1 MGRCGRRARRRGCL
15 KISIAGRTNGTS
27 LVVRPTPSIEAV
39 EITRLRARDYD
50 SLDQMLYEGS
60 DAYHSELRDQRCD
73 WIVSAVRDHI
83 ERSAIYRRLAYGAG
97 FDVAQLEATRNLAS
111 IPLISSGSFKR
122 NLFGDL
128 GRDVKRC
135 TSSGTMGT
143 QSVVPRDARTLER
156 FVGSISHGLREFL
169 GHNDSQRAYIL
180 GPPRE
185 EAGDL
190 WFAFSLSLTE
200 LFNDADYFVHADQ
213 FEPERLYE
221 ALQGAETDDSAEPV
235 IASPPSLLIALLD
248 WMEERGAP
256 NLELARRNGWSV
268 TAGGWKRAR
277 NGKIDQRP
285 FAERMHRLLGL
296 EPNHIRDVFNMVEL
310 NTIIFECAS
319 GSKHVPPW
327 LSVTARSARDLT
339 VLEPGNIGVLAY
351 LDPTP
356 LSYPGFI
363 LSDDLGTLSHDPCPC
378 GRLGATLQ
386 LERRLTVVEERGCG
400 LKMERY
406 ATGDT
411 E

>member
-1 MGRCGRRARRRGCL
+1 MTSSPSSTALTVTRIRA
-15 KISIAGRTNGTS
+15 A
-27 LVVRPTPSIEAV
+27 
-39 EITRLRARDYD
+39 DYD
-50 SLDQMLYEGS
+50 SLDQLLYEGIEP
-60 DAYHSELRDQRCD
+60 YREETEDQRFR
-73 WIVSAVRDHI
+73 WILNAVRHHM
-83 ERSAIYRRLAYGAG
+83 EQSPIYRRLANGAG
-97 FDVAQLEATRNLAS
+97 FEVAQLESTRDLACV
-111 IPLISSGSFKR
+111 PLMSSGSFKR

-128 GRDVKRC
+128 ERGVKRC

-143 QSVVPRDARTLER
+143 QSIVPRDARTLER

-180 GPPRE
+180 GPPPE

-200 LFNDADYFVHADQ
+200 LFNDADYFVHSDE

-221 ALQGAETDDSAEPV
+221 ALRVAERDESGEPV
-235 IASPPSLLIALLD
+235 IASPPSLLLALME
-248 WMEERGAP
+248 WMEERGVP
-256 NLELARRNGWSV
+256 NLELTRRRGWSV

-277 NGKIDQRP
+277 NEAIDPQA

-319 GSKHVPPW
+319 GAKHVPPW

-339 VLEPGNIGVLAY
+339 VLEPGYTGVLAY

-356 LSYPGFI
+356 LSYPGFV
-363 LSDDLGTLSHDPCPC
+363 LSDDLGQLSHDLCPC
-378 GRLGATLQ
+378 GRKGATLR
-386 LERRLTVVEERGCG
+386 LERRLAVVEERGCG

-406 ATGDT
+406 ATGVET
-411 E
+411 